1 MRVLNWGILGTGS
14 IADRFARGLAST
26 DEAARYAVGSR
37 DQNRAREFAMKF
49 GFARA
54 HGGYQ
59 AVLGDSGVDAVYI
72 ALPNSMHR
80 EWAVRAAEAGKHV
93 LLEKPATINAAEL
106 EEVLAAVREHDVF
119 FAEAFMYR
127 FHPRIAR
134 LREILDSGR
143 IGEVR
148 VIEASFEV
156 DMGLALENIRM
167 KNPLGGGSLMDLGA
181 YCVSFCRMVAGRE
194 PELARG
200 VAHIDPEL
208 RVDLHATGVLRF
220 PGGAVASFACGNQ
233 CGEVH
238 TEAHIHGSKGRI
250 LVTDPW
256 GPVED
261 GAPIVVT
268 VGEEVQTLDIKLG
281 SDLYANEALEVAR
294 HLDARRTPLMNWED
308 SLGQARTM
316 DALRADMGLTFD
328 CELPG
333 QPPG

>member
-26 DEAARYAVGSR
+26 DQAARYAVGSR
-37 DQNRAREFAMKF
+37 SGEKARDFAMKF

-54 HGGYQ
+54 HGSY
-59 AVLGDSGVDAVYI
+59 AELLADPGVEAVYV
-72 ALPNSMHR
+72 ALPNSLHR
-80 EWAVRAAEAGKHV
+80 EWAVRAAQAGKHV
-93 LLEKPATINAAEL
+93 LLEKPATISAAGL
-106 EEVLAAVREHDVF
+106 EQVLAAAREHDVF

-127 FHPRIAR
+127 FHPRITH
-134 LREILDSGR
+134 LREILASGR

-156 DMGLALENIRM
+156 DMGLAPENIRM
-167 KNPLGGGSLMDLGA
+167 KNQLGGGSLMDLGA
-181 YCVSFCRMVAGRE
+181 YCVSFCRMVAGCE

-200 VAHIDPEL
+200 VAHIDPRL

-238 TEAHIHGSKGRI
+238 TEAHIHGSEGRI

-268 VGEEVQTLDIKLG
+268 TREQVQTLDVKLG

-294 HLDARRTPLMNWED
+294 HLDARQTPLMSWED

-316 DALRADMGLTFD
+316 DALRADMGLTFA
-328 CELPG
+328 CE
-333 QPPG
+333 